1 VTDNVYSPCE
11 SCRFA
16 EWQRTTNGRRHPS
29 GDGKCTFPFP
39 DGPLPV
45 YVVGSYAGI
54 RKGDTVREVLERAC
68 GGRYIS
74 RHLKWLADDVCPCY
88 EPLSGTKRADV

>member
-16 EWQRTTNGRRHPS
+16 EWQRSANGRRHPS
-29 GDGKCTFPFP
+29 GDGKCTYVFP
-39 DGPLPV
+39 DAPLPL
-45 YVVGSYAGI
+45 YAVGGYQARGAPMTM
-54 RKGDTVREVLERAC
+54 RAVLERAC
-68 GGRYIS
+68 GGRWIS
-74 RHLKWLADDVCPCY
+74 RHPLFQGNTCGCH

>member
-16 EWQRTTNGRRHPS
+16 EWRRTTNGRRHPS
-29 GDGKCTFPFP
+29 GDGKCTWAPP
-39 DGPLPV
+39 DAPLPL
-45 YVVGSYAGI
+45 YATRSYYTRQAT
-54 RKGDTVREVLERAC
+54 TVAALVNLSLGVRS
-68 GGRYIS
+68 IS
-74 RHLKWLADDVCPCY
+74 RHPTKADTCGCH

>member
-16 EWQRTTNGRRHPS
+16 KWQRTANGRRHPS
-29 GDGKCTFPFP
+29 GDGRCTWAPP
-39 DGPLPV
+39 DAPLPLC
-45 YVVGSYAGI
+45 VVGSWQTRGAL
-54 RKGDTVREVLERAC
+54 TVAAHVNLSL
-68 GGRYIS
+68 GNRYIS
-74 RHLKWLADDVCPCY
+74 RHAKWMRDEPCRCH